1 MRRRISGR
9 ALAGGGLVLALA
21 VAVGVTLAPNLRA
34 DAPGASPATL
44 KRIAQKNDRAA
55 REAGARMR
63 AESEAAARAT
73 DALRAAQERGRA
85 KAEATLARFDSEEAG
100 PARAAARTADQ

>member
-1 MRRRISGR
+1 VRRRLPRR
-9 ALAGGGLVLALA
+9 ALVGGLALALA
-21 VAVGVTLAPNLRA
+21 VVVGVTLVPNLRA

-44 KRIAQKNDRAA
+44 KHIAQKNDRAA

-63 AESEAAARAT
+63 ADSEASARAT

-85 KAEATLARFDSEEAG
+85 KAEATLARFDNEEAG
-100 PARAAARTADQ
+100 PARTAAQ

>member
-1 MRRRISGR
+1 MKRRISGR
-9 ALAGGGLVLALA
+9 ALAGGGLALALA
-21 VAVGVTLAPNLRA
+21 VAIGASLAPNLRG
-34 DAPGASPATL
+34 DPPGASPATL

-55 REAGARMR
+55 MEAGARMR

-85 KAEATLARFDSEEAG
+85 KADEILAYESRNGHGDPTAT
-100 PARAAARTADQ
+100 PAVAQ